1 MFILTTAT
9 KVHWNQVAVKCSRT
23 RLTCRFRSHTQIW
36 NLTVWKQTLKTEVTI
51 RPTTNFQTCLQCSVS
66 EVMMAPPIFPVN
78 ISSARFLSHT
88 PPCGRHLSGRKDWS
102 ADSDRLPASRPVAGS
117 RWPSSRPRKQRNAAM
132 KFGLSISQRGCCCCC
147 CYDAPADSKNSL
159 LDLFFFV
166 QCITMPNDVA
176 LLLDCQNHSR
186 TPSLH
191 LLWSSSALQL
201 PPLVLHRWPPQC
213 F

>member
-9 KVHWNQVAVKCSRT
+9 KVHWNQVAVKCSRFGRT

-36 NLTVWKQTLKTEVTI
+36 NLTVWKQGLI
-51 RPTTNFQTCLQCSVS
+51 RPITNFPTCLHHPVS
-66 EVMMAPPIFPVN
+66 EVMVAPPIFPVN
-78 ISSARFLSHT
+78 ISSARSLSPT
-88 PPCGRHLSGRKDWS
+88 PACERHLSGRKDW
-102 ADSDRLPASRPVAGS
+102 AANSDRLPASRPVASS

-132 KFGLSISQRGCCCCC
+132 KSGLSISQRGCCCC

-166 QCITMPNDVA
+166 QCVTMPNDVA
-176 LLLDCQNHSR
+176 LLSDCQNHSR
-186 TPSLH
+186 PQSFH

-201 PPLVLHRWPPQC
+201 PSPVFHRWPPQC
-213 F
+213 I